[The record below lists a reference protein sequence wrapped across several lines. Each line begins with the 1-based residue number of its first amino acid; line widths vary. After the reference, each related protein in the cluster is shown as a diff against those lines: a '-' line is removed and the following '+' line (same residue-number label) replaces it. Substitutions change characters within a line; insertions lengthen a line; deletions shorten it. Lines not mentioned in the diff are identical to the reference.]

1 MSKTRKVL
9 ALALALVMSCTMAA
23 CGGDSETTDG
33 GSTST
38 SADGTYKIGMIYP
51 MAETPFLEMPW
62 CPQLRLPLI

>member
-23 CGGDSETTDG
+23 CGGDSEMTDG

-38 SADGTYKIGMIYP
+38 SADGTYKIGMI
-51 MAETPFLEMPW
+51 T
-62 CPQLRLPLI
+62 R